1 MGGYS
6 VRDVVGGYVYKS
18 SSSSGRGTASAFVE
32 RDVSRRPDIKFI
44 VTHLSELPLVLLHQR
59 RVDLDLGRR
68 ESRGR
73 DELKRRVAE
82 MKC

>member
-1 MGGYS
+1 MLSRS
-6 VRDVVGGYVYKS
+6 VS
-18 SSSSGRGTASAFVE
+18 
-32 RDVSRRPDIKFI
+32 
-44 VTHLSELPLVLLHQR
+44 THLRELPLVLLHQR

-82 MKC
+82 MKCKRKPNKN